1 MDNTD
6 LLFVKLNDNDNR
18 ISDVYEIIKAC
29 GQDMYE
35 NQGLLHWRTPYPIE
49 NIKKDCI
56 EREVYLVLKDISP
69 IATFM
74 LSKDKKGMLLSK
86 FAVHPKNSGGGVGT
100 KCLEFAES
108 LCLEQSIYNLH
119 LDVNTQSKRA
129 INFYLKNGYQIYG
142 ETPTRHF
149 RVLLMEKNLK

>member
-6 LLFVKLNDNDNR
+6 LLFVKLNENDNR

-35 NQGLLHWRTPYPIE
+35 NHGLLHWRTPYPIE
-49 NIKKDCI
+49 CIKKDCI
-56 EREVYLVLKDISP
+56 EREVYLVLKDNIP

-74 LSKDKKGMLLSK
+74 LSKNQKGMLLSK
-86 FAVHPKNSGGGVGT
+86 LAVHPESSGGGVGT
-100 KCLEFAES
+100 KCLGFAETR
-108 LCLEQSIYNLH
+108 CLEQSIYNLH
-119 LDVNTQSKRA
+119 LDVNTQSKSA
-129 INFYLKNGYQIYG
+129 INFYLKNGYEIYG
-142 ETPTRHF
+142 EAPTRHF